1 MNKLIHKMITII
13 KIKNSIDR
21 CLLTLMRIKQTQVK
35 DISNEYQKWN
45 VLWQLELNSYL
56 YICIS

>member
-21 CLLTLMRIKQTQVK
+21 WELTLMRIKQTQVK
-35 DISNEYQKWN
+35 DISNEYQK
-45 VLWQLELNSYL
+45 
-56 YICIS
+56 

>member
-1 MNKLIHKMITII
+1 MITII

-35 DISNEYQKWN
+35 DISNEYQK
-45 VLWQLELNSYL
+45 
-56 YICIS
+56 

>member
-35 DISNEYQKWN
+35 DISNEYQK
-45 VLWQLELNSYL
+45 
-56 YICIS
+56 